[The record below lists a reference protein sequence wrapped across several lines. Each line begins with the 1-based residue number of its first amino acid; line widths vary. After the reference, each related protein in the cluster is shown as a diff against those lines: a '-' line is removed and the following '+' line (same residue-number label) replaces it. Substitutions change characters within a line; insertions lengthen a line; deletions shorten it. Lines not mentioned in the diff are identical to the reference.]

1 MLSLILY
8 FLINGLAVFITARIL
23 KGVEI
28 KSYGSAVLVSI
39 LLAVVNTFVKPIL
52 FFLTLPITILTLGLF
67 TLVLN
72 ALMLMIVDYFMDSF
86 KIDGFWWAVIMSIVL
101 SIVNAMLFFLI
112 PGVVI
117 L

>member
-28 KSYGSAVLVSI
+28 ENYASAVLVSI

-67 TLVLN
+67 ILILN
-72 ALMLMIVDYFMDSF
+72 ALMLMIVNYFIDSF
-86 KIDGFWWAVIMSIVL
+86 NVRNFGWALLMSIVL
-101 SIVNAMLFFLI
+101 SVINAALFLLI
-112 PGVVI
+112 PGAMT

>member
-28 KSYGSAVLVSI
+28 ENYGSAILVSI

-67 TLVLN
+67 ILILN
-72 ALMLMIVDYFMDSF
+72 ALMLMIVNYFMDSF
-86 KIDGFWWAVIMSIVL
+86 HVKNFGWALIMSIVL
-101 SIVNAMLFFLI
+101 SIINSALFLVI
-112 PGVVI
+112 PGVMI
-117 L
+117 P

>member
-23 KGVEI
+23 KGVDIEN
-28 KSYGSAVLVSI
+28 YGSALLVSI
-39 LLAVVNTFVKPIL
+39 LLTVVNTFVKPIL

-67 TLVLN
+67 SLVLN

-86 KIDGFWWAVIMSIVL
+86 NIKNFGWALIMSIVL
-101 SIVNAMLFFLI
+101 SIVNAALLFLI
-112 PGVVI
+112 PGVMA